1 MKRLV
6 REETGIMLLE
16 LLLAATLMVVVL
28 GATFTSLTTFESNSR
43 INELQNDNQE
53 NIRAA
58 IDQLSREL
66 RNHAV
71 ATQQAPQ
78 GIVSLTGYD
87 IVFQTVAA
95 TKPAGS
101 ANDQNIERIRYC
113 LDTSNLRNEKIWSQ
127 EQTWTTATPPSVPST
142 VSCPDNAWG
151 NKHFIA
157 DRITSRFDPATPT
170 APRSRAIFTANSA
183 TIGQITRIDLTL
195 YLDTTPGGGPINA
208 PDETRIDSG
217 IFLRNQNQVPIAA
230 FTAAVTGSR
239 HIILNA
245 SGSSD
250 PENQSLT
257 YTWKDNGTTIAA
269 SGQTADYPAPSSGS
283 HTMSLTVQDP
293 GGLSAT
299 ASQVVT
305 VP

>member
-1 MKRLV
+1 MRRLA
-6 REETGIMLLE
+6 RDESGIMLVE
-16 LLLAATLMVVVL
+16 LLLAASLMLVVL

-53 NIRAA
+53 EVRAA

-71 ATQQAPQ
+71 ATQQAPL

-95 TKPAGS
+95 TKPAS
-101 ANDQNIERIRYC
+101 TSNDQNIERIRYC
-113 LDTSNLRNEKIWSQ
+113 LDTSTLRNEKIWSQ
-127 EQTWTTATPPSVPST
+127 EQTWTSATPPAVPST
-142 VSCPDNAWG
+142 ASCPDAAWG
-151 NKHFIA
+151 NQRFIA
-157 DRITSRFDPATPT
+157 MRITNRFNPSSPSSPQDRPV
-170 APRSRAIFTANSA
+170 FTANSA
-183 TIGQITRIDLTL
+183 TTGQITRIDISLI
-195 YLDTTPGGGPINA
+195 LDTTPGGGPVNA

-217 IFLRNQNQVPIAA
+217 IFLRNQNQPPTAS

-245 SGSSD
+245 SNSNDS
-250 PENQSLT
+250 ENQSLT
-257 YTWKDNGTTIAA
+257 YTWKDGSTTIDAN
-269 SGQTADYPAPSSGS
+269 GQTGDYPTTSGS
-283 HTMSLTVQDP
+283 HTMSLTVTDP

-299 ASQVVT
+299 TSQTVT

>member
-1 MKRLV
+1 MTRIV
-6 REETGIMLLE
+6 RDETGIMLVE
-16 LLLAATLMVVVL
+16 LLLAATLMLVVL
-28 GATFTSLTTFESNSR
+28 GATLVTLTTFQSNTR

-53 NIRAA
+53 DIRQAV
-58 IDQLSREL
+58 DQLSREL

-78 GIVSLTGYD
+78 GIISLTGYD

-101 ANDQNIERIRYC
+101 SNNENLERVRYC

-127 EQTWTTATPPSVPST
+127 EQTWTSATPPAVPST
-142 VSCPDNAWG
+142 ASCPDSAWG
-151 NKHFIA
+151 NQRFIA
-157 DRITSRFDPATPT
+157 DKITSRFDPSAQSTPRDR
-170 APRSRAIFTANSA
+170 PIFTANSS

-195 YLDTTPGGGPINA
+195 FLDTTPGGGPINA

-217 IFLRNQNQVPIAA
+217 IFLRNQNQVPVAA
-230 FTAAVTGSR
+230 FTTAVTGSR

-245 SGSSD
+245 STSSD

-257 YTWKDNGTTIAA
+257 YTWKDGSTTIDGT
-269 SGQTADYPAPSSGS
+269 GQTVDYPATSGS
-283 HTMSLTVQDP
+283 HSMTLTVKDP
-293 GGLSAT
+293 GGLSASAT
-299 ASQVVT
+299 QTVT

>member
-1 MKRLV
+1 
-6 REETGIMLLE
+6 
-16 LLLAATLMVVVL
+16 
-28 GATFTSLTTFESNSR
+28 
-43 INELQNDNQE
+43 
-53 NIRAA
+53 
-58 IDQLSREL
+58 
-66 RNHAV
+66 
-71 ATQQAPQ
+71 
-78 GIVSLTGYD
+78 
-87 IVFQTVAA
+87 
-95 TKPAGS
+95 
-101 ANDQNIERIRYC
+101 
-113 LDTSNLRNEKIWSQ
+113 
-127 EQTWTTATPPSVPST
+127 

-170 APRSRAIFTANSA
+170 TPRSRPIFTANSA
-183 TIGQITRIDLTL
+183 TIGQVTRIDLTL

-257 YTWKDNGTTIAA
+257 YAWKDNGTTIAA
-269 SGQTADYPAPSSGS
+269 NGQTADYPAPSSGS

-299 ASQVVT
+299 ASQTVT